1 MSPAAI
7 ARLWRRIP
15 ILVRAVIVGFVILM
29 VGEGIPSNLF
39 FINRT
44 LWPSVPWF
52 ALPAVLWL
60 WMFWQYLSGRW
71 WPRSTSEA
79 RRQNLGAAP
88 LSPAAW
94 RWALVAVGSMM
105 MSLGALHFLT
115 ARFDP
120 LDYRGFYALFTAVP
134 PQTVAAL
141 ILVISAAAGIVEEAA
156 FRGYMQRM
164 IERRHGPVTATIV
177 VAICFCLVHI
187 TSIPPLTPTRTL
199 FIFADSVLYSVVA
212 RASGS
217 ILPGL
222 VLHAVGDAAGVF
234 LLWWLWSHDGLGAD
248 APAWLYLIES
258 AILAAIAV
266 WAYRRLIHSYRS
278 ASTGSSR
285 AAWYAG

>member
-1 MSPAAI
+1 VSPAAI

-15 ILVRAVIVGFVILM
+15 VLVRAVIAGFVILM
-29 VGEGIPSNLF
+29 VGEGVPSNLF
-39 FINRT
+39 FINRS

-71 WPRSTSEA
+71 WPRSTSDA

-105 MSLGALHFLT
+105 MSLGALHFMT

-141 ILVISAAAGIVEEAA
+141 ILVISTAAGIVEEAA

-164 IERRHGPVTATIV
+164 IERRHGPVMATIV

-187 TSIPPLTPTRTL
+187 KSIPPLTPTRTL
-199 FIFADSVLYSVVA
+199 FIFADSIIYSVVA

-222 VLHAVGDAAGVF
+222 VLHAAGDAAGVF
-234 LLWWLWSHDGLGAD
+234 LLWWLWSHDGLRAD

-258 AILAAIAV
+258 AILAAIGV
-266 WAYRRLIHSYRS
+266 WAYRRLIHSYREDDQ
-278 ASTGSSR
+278 TG
-285 AAWYAG
+285 